1 MREENQESGR
11 RKLTGEVRGRVRSAL
26 MGWTD
31 PVTGDRLRV
40 TVKGENGL
48 VEALEPLGF
57 ERLDG
62 EEDSAPASVFEK
74 PKEPEE
80 HRAPASVVHARIE
93 RRRPR
98 PEVEQ
103 PHSSKEPRV
112 AG

>member
-1 MREENQESGR
+1 MRHKNHSSGR
-11 RKLTGEVRGRVRSAL
+11 RELTGEVRGRVRSAL

-40 TVKGENGL
+40 SVKGESGL

-57 ERLDG
+57 ERLDA
-62 EEDSAPASVFEK
+62 EEDSAPPAAFEALEGSGNASI
-74 PKEPEE
+74 
-80 HRAPASVVHARIE
+80 VHARID

-98 PEVEQ
+98 PGRAQ
-103 PHSSKEPRV
+103 AQADHPPRA